1 MNEPG
6 GAGSKLIHQRGGKNK
21 IVGYPPKMQPIYQES
36 YDKQSV
42 TLRNDRVAVN
52 MDMKNIMSMSFSLT
66 NN

>member
-6 GAGSKLIHQRGGKNK
+6 GVGSKLIQQRGRNNK
-21 IVGYPPKMQPIYQES
+21 IVGFPPKMQPIYQES

-52 MDMKNIMSMSFSLT
+52 MDMHNIMSMSFSLT